1 MWTTGPGCVYRVP
14 HGHLK
19 VHLKVHKN
27 GFWAE
32 VKSRKGSCNSNQHFF
47 RLLARVTE
55 FILTINVI
63 DYIGSEP
70 VG

>member
-1 MWTTGPGCVYRVP
+1 MKNTGPDDVYRVP

-19 VHLKVHKN
+19 VHKN
-27 GFWAE
+27 GVWAE
-32 VKSRKGSCNSNQHFF
+32 VKSGKGSCYSNQHCV

-63 DYIGSEP
+63 DYKGCM
-70 VG
+70 V